1 MEERKRR
8 ERGGGEGERKGREKK
23 SRHVVAFEEE
33 SRKDKTIRFDSSV
46 VVDD

>member
-1 MEERKRR
+1 MISRIEERKRR
-8 ERGGGEGERKGREKK
+8 ERKGREKK